1 MCGDALV
8 RFHQHDGSFGP
19 WVLIPDMLYVPQLK
33 VNILSKNLILRRL
46 CTPEQRLRLER
57 KGESY
62 VMPQGWEINVREHQ
76 LLDTVILQTSTTVA
90 ESYPV
95 LGGQTQMIPNAKLA
109 KQSPLDYIGARYRKM
124 HSDGSYNDGTII
136 AYESST
142 KRWTA
147 HHDDPVTTD
156 DGDKIHEEFN
166 PTELDH
172 EDLRCGL
179 PGE

>member
-1 MCGDALV
+1 
-8 RFHQHDGSFGP
+8 
-19 WVLIPDMLYVPQLK
+19 MLYVPQLK

-95 LGGQTQMIPNAKLA
+95 
-109 KQSPLDYIGARYRKM
+109 
-124 HSDGSYNDGTII
+124 
-136 AYESST
+136 
-142 KRWTA
+142 W
-147 HHDDPVTTD
+147 
-156 DGDKIHEEFN
+156 
-166 PTELDH
+166 
-172 EDLRCGL
+172 
-179 PGE
+179 